1 MKITDILSKDKSEMD
16 EAVAGFNIP
25 DEIQSIS
32 PEFKDL
38 SDEDARELL
47 KKRMAS
53 RRWRL
58 DNLYY
63 IMDVAGNKIKFVM
76 NYAQRLLFLSF
87 WYCNIILKSRQ
98 HGITT
103 LMCILMLDTCLFNS
117 NIQACIIA
125 HNKDDAKKFFK
136 DKVKFAYD
144 HLPSWYRDSMPCSQ
158 DTVGE
163 LTFAN
168 NSSLRVTTSGR
179 SGTYQMVH
187 VSEFG
192 KMCAKFP
199 AKAQEVITGTLNAI
213 HPGMLVTIES
223 TAEGK
228 EGRFFDMCE
237 IAQNMQKQGLELS
250 KIDFKFHFFGAQENE
265 FNVLDAPVPMPSR
278 LVKYFDLAEAKIGIR
293 LTNQFRWWYTAKERT
308 QGDMMKRE
316 HPLTPEEAFEASL
329 EGAYYATQMAGIR
342 KAEPTQICSVPYKD
356 GVLVN
361 TYWDLGIDDYTSIW
375 FAQMIGREIHVID
388 FYENS
393 GEGLLHYADII
404 MEKKYRYGTM
414 WAPHDMI
421 VREFTSGQ
429 TRLATAKNMGM
440 NFSVS
445 NRLSIESQIQ
455 LVRQTLPICW
465 FDAEKCERGI
475 AALDG
480 YRKEWN
486 DALGVWRDKPRHDWA
501 SHGANAFVVLAQNIS
516 GVHNFNEGPITN
528 PMEDKK
534 LDEELASPG
543 GWT

>member
-1 MKITDILSKDKSEMD
+1 MGVGYTPPPDKLQE
-16 EAVAGFNIP
+16 
-25 DEIQSIS
+25 IS

-38 SDEDARELL
+38 SDEEARKLL

-63 IMDVAGNKIKFVM
+63 IMDLAGNKIKFVM
-76 NYAQRLLFLSF
+76 NYAQRLLFLAF
-87 WYCNIILKSRQ
+87 HYCNIILKSRQ

-103 LMCILMLDTCLFNS
+103 FMCILMLDTCLFNS

-144 HLPSWYRDSMPCSQ
+144 NLPAWFRESMPCSQ

-187 VSEFG
+187 ISEFG
-192 KMCAKFP
+192 KMCAKYP
-199 AKAQEVITGTLNAI
+199 AKAEEVITGTLNAI

-228 EGRFFDMCE
+228 EGKFFDMCE
-237 IAQNMQKQGLELS
+237 TAIHMQQEGVELS
-250 KIDFKFHFFGAQENE
+250 KLDFKFHFFGANENE
-265 FNVLDAPVPMPSR
+265 LNTLDEPVPIPARMI
-278 LVKYFDLAEAKIGIR
+278 KYFDIMEGEMGQKM
-293 LTNQFRWWYTAKERT
+293 TPQFKWWFVARERT
-308 QGDMMKRE
+308 QGALMKRE
-316 HPLTPEEAFEASL
+316 HPLTPKEAFEASQ
-329 EGAYYATQMAGIR
+329 EGAYYAIQMANIR
-342 KAEPTQICSVPYKD
+342 KADPTQICKVPYKD

-361 TYWDLGIDDYTSIW
+361 TYWDLGIDDYTAIW
-375 FAQMIGREIHVID
+375 FAQMIGREVHVID
-388 FYENS
+388 YYQNS
-393 GEGLLHYADII
+393 GEGLLHYAD
-404 MEKKYRYGTM
+404 ELRDRKYRYGVL

-421 VREFTSGQ
+421 QREFTTGK
-429 TRLATAKNMGM
+429 TRLDTAKAMGLH
-440 NFSVS
+440 FQVAP
-445 NRLSIESQIQ
+445 RISIESQIQ
-455 LVRQTLPICW
+455 LVRQTIPICW
-465 FDAEKCERGI
+465 FDAIKCERGI

-486 DALGVWRDKPRHDWA
+486 DALGVWRDKPRHDKS
-501 SHGANAFVVLAQNIS
+501 SHGASAFAVLAQNMS
-516 GVHNFNEGPITN
+516 GVHQAHEGPISN
-528 PMEDKK
+528 PVEDRQ
-534 LDEELASPG
+534 LDIDLAEPG